1 MKNSNQ
7 VILEGV
13 YIKNMLCADDLFVKL
28 LFTSAILKKQCANK
42 RIRIVGKLTNAGVLV
57 EHADIYVNLAV

>member
-1 MKNSNQ
+1 MKTSNQ

-13 YIKNMLCADDLFVKL
+13 YIKNMLCADDLSVKL
-28 LFTSAILKKQCANK
+28 IFTSAILKKRCANK
-42 RIRIVGKLTNAGVLV
+42 RIRIVGKLTNTGVLV